1 MTIASMSSLSTALT
15 LSKALRACPLIAVL
29 RWIGPDELKA
39 WHAIEHDR
47 TDAVGATT
55 CATPS

>member
-1 MTIASMSSLSTALT
+1 MTIASVSSLSTALT
-15 LSKALRACPLIAVL
+15 LSCPLIAVL
-29 RWIGPDELKA
+29 RWIGPDEVKA
-39 WHAIEHDR
+39 GHAIEHDR